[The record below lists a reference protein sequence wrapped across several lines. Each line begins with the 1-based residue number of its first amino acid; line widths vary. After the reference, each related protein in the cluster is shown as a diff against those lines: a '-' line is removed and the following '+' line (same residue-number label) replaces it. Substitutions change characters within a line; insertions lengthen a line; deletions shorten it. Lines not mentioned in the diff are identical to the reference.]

1 MVSPNIIF
9 VLLDGAR
16 YDRTHTSEDFLELK
30 KDGCLFNNVTAAYPY
45 TIPAINSMFTGMFG
59 KENGVDAYYNMLNL
73 KDSIAFIPEILQE
86 NGYFTSCD
94 LLSDKIIS
102 SRGFNIHQFHNEYE
116 DDLTIR
122 HPELIKKSFKEA
134 NGKPIFTFLHFSRI
148 HAMTVSEV
156 LKKYE
161 WDDADFYQ
169 KKSENMKNYDV
180 ILGESMVYA
189 KKIVQVIKKL
199 GKSDQTIIV
208 FFSDHGTGV
217 GERFGERNYGVY
229 TYEETIR
236 TFHLFLGTGIIQNH
250 ICDKLVSSLQLFPTI
265 LDLCRIKFNP
275 KTNPPSLMHYFI
287 GNLDTKIEL
296 PFVFTETGGL
306 QGPFPSPKEP
316 NVFCIK
322 NSRYKLI
329 FFKTSMEWK
338 MFDLIEDPKEEE
350 NIFGKQI
357 EEEKVL
363 REKLTKWINR

>member
-1 MVSPNIIF
+1 MNPNIIF

-16 YDRTHTSEDFLELK
+16 CDRIHTSKDFMELK

-45 TIPAINSMFTGMFG
+45 TFPAINSMFTGMFG
-59 KENGVDAYYNMLNL
+59 KENGVDAYYKMFKL
-73 KDSIAFIPEILQE
+73 KDSIAFLPEILQE

-94 LLSDKIIS
+94 LISDKVIS
-102 SRGFNIHQFHNEYE
+102 SRGFDIHQSHNEYE
-116 DDLTIR
+116 DDLIIK

-134 NGKPIFTFLHFSRI
+134 NGQPIFTFLQFSRI
-148 HAMTVSEV
+148 HTITVSEV

-161 WDDADFYQ
+161 WDDAEFYQ
-169 KKSENMKNYDV
+169 KKSDNMKNYDKAFQQSV
-180 ILGESMVYA
+180 VYA
-189 KKIVQVIKKL
+189 KKIVQTIEEL
-199 GKSDQTIIV
+199 GKSTETVIV

-236 TFHLFLGTGIIQNH
+236 TFHLFLGTGIVKNH
-250 ICDKLVSSLQLFPTI
+250 VCDKLVSSLQLFPTI
-265 LDLCRIKFNP
+265 LDLCQIKFNS
-275 KTNPPSLMHYFI
+275 KTNLPSLMPYFV

-296 PFVFTETGGL
+296 PYVFSETGGL

-329 FFKTSMEWK
+329 FFKTSKEWK
-338 MFDLIEDPKEEE
+338 MFDLIKDPREEE

-357 EEEKVL
+357 KEEKVL
-363 REKLTKWINR
+363 QDKLTKWINR

>member
-1 MVSPNIIF
+1 MKPNIIF

-16 YDRTHTSEDFLELK
+16 YDRIHISEDFMELK
-30 KDGCLFNNVTAAYPY
+30 KEGCLFNNVTAAYPY
-45 TIPAINSMFTGMFG
+45 TFPAINSMFTGMFG
-59 KENGVDAYYNMLNL
+59 KENGVDAYYKMFKL
-73 KDSIAFIPEILQE
+73 KDSIAFLPEILQE

-94 LLSDKIIS
+94 LISDKVIS
-102 SRGFNIHQFHNEYE
+102 SRGFNIHQSHNEYE
-116 DDLTIR
+116 DDLTTR

-134 NGKPIFTFLHFSRI
+134 NGKPIFTFLQFSRI
-148 HAMTVSEV
+148 HTVTVSEV

-161 WDDADFYQ
+161 WDDAEFYQ
-169 KKSENMKNYDV
+169 KKSDNMKNYDKAFQQSV
-180 ILGESMVYA
+180 VYA
-189 KKIVQVIKKL
+189 KKIVQTIEEL
-199 GKSDQTIIV
+199 GKSTETVIV

-236 TFHLFLGTGIIQNH
+236 TFHLFLGTGIVKNH
-250 ICDKLVSSLQLFPTI
+250 VCDKLVSSLQLFPTI
-265 LDLCRIKFNP
+265 MDLCQIKFDSQ
-275 KTNPPSLMHYFI
+275 TNLPSLMPYFV

-296 PFVFTETGGL
+296 PYVFSETGGL

-329 FFKTSMEWK
+329 FFKTSKEWK
-338 MFDLIEDPKEEE
+338 MFDLIKDPREEE

-357 EEEKVL
+357 KEEKVL
-363 REKLTKWINR
+363 QDKLTKWINR

>member
-1 MVSPNIIF
+1 MNPNIIF

-16 YDRTHTSEDFLELK
+16 CDRIHTSKDFMELK
-30 KDGCLFNNVTAAYPY
+30 KAGCLFNNVTAAYPY
-45 TIPAINSMFTGMFG
+45 TFPAINSMFTGMFG
-59 KENGVDAYYNMLNL
+59 KENGVDAYYKMFKL
-73 KDSIAFIPEILQE
+73 KDSIAFLPEILQE

-94 LLSDKIIS
+94 LISDKVIS
-102 SRGFNIHQFHNEYE
+102 SRGFDIHQSHNEYE
-116 DDLTIR
+116 DDLIIK

-134 NGKPIFTFLHFSRI
+134 NGQPIFTFLQFSRI
-148 HAMTVSEV
+148 HTITVSEV

-161 WDDADFYQ
+161 WDDAEFYQ
-169 KKSENMKNYDV
+169 KKSDNMKNYDKAFQQSV
-180 ILGESMVYA
+180 VYA
-189 KKIVQVIKKL
+189 KKIVQTIEEL
-199 GKSDQTIIV
+199 GKSTETVIV

-236 TFHLFLGTGIIQNH
+236 TFHLFLGTGIVKNH
-250 ICDKLVSSLQLFPTI
+250 VCDKLVSSLQLFPTI
-265 LDLCRIKFNP
+265 MDLCQIKFDSQ
-275 KTNPPSLMHYFI
+275 TNLPSLMPYFV

-296 PFVFTETGGL
+296 PYVFSETGGL

-329 FFKTSMEWK
+329 FFKTSKEWK
-338 MFDLIEDPKEEE
+338 MFDLIKDPREEE

-357 EEEKVL
+357 KEEKVL
-363 REKLTKWINR
+363 QDKLTKWINR

>member
-1 MVSPNIIF
+1 MNPNIIF

-16 YDRTHTSEDFLELK
+16 YDRIHTSKDFMELK
-30 KDGCLFNNVTAAYPY
+30 KDGCLFNNVAAAYPY
-45 TIPAINSMFTGMFG
+45 TFPAINSMFTGMFG
-59 KENGVDAYYNMLNL
+59 KENGVDAYYKMFKL
-73 KDSIAFIPEILQE
+73 KDSIAFLPEILQE

-94 LLSDKIIS
+94 LISDKVIS
-102 SRGFNIHQFHNEYE
+102 SRGFDIHQSHNEYE
-116 DDLTIR
+116 DDLIIK

-134 NGKPIFTFLHFSRI
+134 NGQPIFTFLQFSRI
-148 HAMTVSEV
+148 HTITVSEV

-161 WDDADFYQ
+161 WDDAEFYQ
-169 KKSENMKNYDV
+169 KKSDNMKNYDKAFQQSV
-180 ILGESMVYA
+180 VYA
-189 KKIVQVIKKL
+189 KKIVQTIEEL
-199 GKSDQTIIV
+199 GKSTETVIV

-236 TFHLFLGTGIIQNH
+236 TFHLFLGTGIIKNH
-250 ICDKLVSSLQLFPTI
+250 VCDKLVSSLQLFPTI
-265 LDLCRIKFNP
+265 MDLCQIKFDSQ
-275 KTNPPSLMHYFI
+275 TNLPSLMPYFV

-296 PFVFTETGGL
+296 PYVFTETGGL

-329 FFKTSMEWK
+329 FFKTSKEWK
-338 MFDLIEDPKEEE
+338 MFDLIKDPREEE

-357 EEEKVL
+357 KEEKVL
-363 REKLTKWINR
+363 QDKLTKWINR

>member
-1 MVSPNIIF
+1 MNPNIIF

-16 YDRTHTSEDFLELK
+16 CDRIHTSKDFMELK
-30 KDGCLFNNVTAAYPY
+30 KDGCLFNNVAAAYPY
-45 TIPAINSMFTGMFG
+45 TFPAINSMFTGMFG
-59 KENGVDAYYNMLNL
+59 KENGVDAYYKMFKL
-73 KDSIAFIPEILQE
+73 KDSIAFLPEILQE

-94 LLSDKIIS
+94 LISDKVIS
-102 SRGFNIHQFHNEYE
+102 SRGFDIYQSHNEYE
-116 DDLTIR
+116 DDLIIK

-134 NGKPIFTFLHFSRI
+134 NGQPIFTFLQFSRI
-148 HAMTVSEV
+148 HTITVSEV

-161 WDDADFYQ
+161 WDDAEFYQ
-169 KKSENMKNYDV
+169 KKSDNMKNYDKAFQQSV
-180 ILGESMVYA
+180 VYA
-189 KKIVQVIKKL
+189 KKIVQTIEEL
-199 GKSDQTIIV
+199 GKSTETVIV

-236 TFHLFLGTGIIQNH
+236 TFHLFLGTGIVKNH
-250 ICDKLVSSLQLFPTI
+250 VCDKLVSSLQLFPTI
-265 LDLCRIKFNP
+265 MDLCQIKFDSQ
-275 KTNPPSLMHYFI
+275 TNLPSLMPYFV

-296 PFVFTETGGL
+296 PYVFSETGGL

-329 FFKTSMEWK
+329 FFKTSKEWK
-338 MFDLIEDPKEEE
+338 MFDLIKDPREEE

-357 EEEKVL
+357 KEEKVL
-363 REKLTKWINR
+363 QDKLTKWINR

>member
-1 MVSPNIIF
+1 MNPNIIF

-16 YDRTHTSEDFLELK
+16 CDRIHTSKDFMELK
-30 KDGCLFNNVTAAYPY
+30 KDGCLFNNVAAAYPY
-45 TIPAINSMFTGMFG
+45 TFPAINSMFTGMFG
-59 KENGVDAYYNMLNL
+59 KENGVDAYYKMFKL
-73 KDSIAFIPEILQE
+73 KDSIAFLPEILQE

-94 LLSDKIIS
+94 LISDKVIS
-102 SRGFNIHQFHNEYE
+102 SRGFDIHQSHNEYE
-116 DDLTIR
+116 DDLIIK

-134 NGKPIFTFLHFSRI
+134 NGQPIFTFLQFSRI
-148 HAMTVSEV
+148 HTITVSEV

-161 WDDADFYQ
+161 WDDAEFYK
-169 KKSENMKNYDV
+169 KKSDNMKNYDKAFQQSV
-180 ILGESMVYA
+180 VYA
-189 KKIVQVIKKL
+189 KKIVQTIEEL
-199 GKSDQTIIV
+199 GKSTETVIV

-236 TFHLFLGTGIIQNH
+236 TFHLFLGTGIVKNH
-250 ICDKLVSSLQLFPTI
+250 VCDKLVSSLQLFPTI
-265 LDLCRIKFNP
+265 MDLCQIKFDSQ
-275 KTNPPSLMHYFI
+275 TNLPSLMPYFV

-296 PFVFTETGGL
+296 PYVFSETGGL

-329 FFKTSMEWK
+329 FFKTSKEWK
-338 MFDLIEDPKEEE
+338 MFDLIKDPREEE

-357 EEEKVL
+357 KEEKVL
-363 REKLTKWINR
+363 QDKLTKWINR

>member
-1 MVSPNIIF
+1 MNPNIIF

-16 YDRTHTSEDFLELK
+16 CDRIHTSKDFMELK

-45 TIPAINSMFTGMFG
+45 TFPAINSMFTGMFG
-59 KENGVDAYYNMLNL
+59 KENGVDAYYKMFKL
-73 KDSIAFIPEILQE
+73 KDSIAFLPEILQE

-94 LLSDKIIS
+94 LISDKVIS
-102 SRGFNIHQFHNEYE
+102 SRGFDIHQSHNEYE
-116 DDLTIR
+116 DNLTIR
-122 HPELIKKSFKEA
+122 HPELIKKSFNEA
-134 NGKPIFTFLHFSRI
+134 NGKPIFTFLQFSRI
-148 HAMTVSEV
+148 HTITVSEV

-161 WDDADFYQ
+161 WDDAEFYQ
-169 KKSENMKNYDV
+169 KKSDNMKNYDKAFQQSV
-180 ILGESMVYA
+180 VYA
-189 KKIVQVIKKL
+189 KKIVQTIEEL
-199 GKSDQTIIV
+199 GKSTETVIV

-236 TFHLFLGTGIIQNH
+236 TFHLFLGTGIVKNH
-250 ICDKLVSSLQLFPTI
+250 VCDKLVSSLQLFPTI
-265 LDLCRIKFNP
+265 MDLCQIKFDSQ
-275 KTNPPSLMHYFI
+275 TNLPSLMPYFV

-296 PFVFTETGGL
+296 PYVFSETGGL

-329 FFKTSMEWK
+329 FFKTSKEWK
-338 MFDLIEDPKEEE
+338 MFDLIKDPREEE

-357 EEEKVL
+357 KEEKVL
-363 REKLTKWINR
+363 QDKLTKWINR

>member
-1 MVSPNIIF
+1 MNPNIIF

-16 YDRTHTSEDFLELK
+16 YDRIHTSKDFMELK
-30 KDGCLFNNVTAAYPY
+30 ENGCLFSNVTAAYPY
-45 TIPAINSMFTGMFG
+45 TFPAINSMFTGMFG
-59 KENGVDAYYNMLNL
+59 KENGVDAYYKMFKL
-73 KDSIAFIPEILQE
+73 KDSIAFLPEILQE

-94 LLSDKIIS
+94 LISDKVIS
-102 SRGFNIHQFHNEYE
+102 SRGFDIYQSHNEYE
-116 DDLTIR
+116 DDLIIK

-134 NGKPIFTFLHFSRI
+134 NGQPIFTFLQFSRI
-148 HAMTVSEV
+148 HTITVSEV

-161 WDDADFYQ
+161 WDDAEFYQ
-169 KKSENMKNYDV
+169 KKSDNMKNYDKAFQQSV
-180 ILGESMVYA
+180 VYA
-189 KKIVQVIKKL
+189 KKIVQTIEEL
-199 GKSDQTIIV
+199 GKSTETVIV

-236 TFHLFLGTGIIQNH
+236 TFHLFLGTGIVKNH
-250 ICDKLVSSLQLFPTI
+250 VCDKLVSSLQLFPTI
-265 LDLCRIKFNP
+265 MDLCQIKFDSQ
-275 KTNPPSLMHYFI
+275 TNLPSLMPYFV

-296 PFVFTETGGL
+296 PYVFSETGGL

-329 FFKTSMEWK
+329 FFKTSKEWK
-338 MFDLIEDPKEEE
+338 MFDLIKDPREEE

-357 EEEKVL
+357 KEEKVL
-363 REKLTKWINR
+363 QDKLTKWINR

>member
-1 MVSPNIIF
+1 MKPNIIF

-16 YDRTHTSEDFLELK
+16 YDRIHISEDFMELK
-30 KDGCLFNNVTAAYPY
+30 KEGCLFNNVTAAYPY
-45 TIPAINSMFTGMFG
+45 TFPAINSMFTGMFG
-59 KENGVDAYYNMLNL
+59 KENGVDAYYKMFKL
-73 KDSIAFIPEILQE
+73 KDSVAFIPEILRE

-94 LLSDKIIS
+94 LISDKVIS
-102 SRGFNIHQFHNEYE
+102 SRGFNIYQSHNEYE
-116 DDLTIR
+116 DDLTTR

-134 NGKPIFTFLHFSRI
+134 NGKPIFTFLQFSRI
-148 HAMTVSEV
+148 HTVTVSEV

-161 WDDADFYQ
+161 WDDAEFYQ
-169 KKSENMKNYDV
+169 KKSDNMKNYDKAFQQSV
-180 ILGESMVYA
+180 VYA
-189 KKIVQVIKKL
+189 KKIVQTIEEL
-199 GKSDQTIIV
+199 GKSTETVIV

-236 TFHLFLGTGIIQNH
+236 TFHLFLGTGIVKNH
-250 ICDKLVSSLQLFPTI
+250 VCDKLVSSLQLFPTI
-265 LDLCRIKFNP
+265 MDLCQIKFDSQ
-275 KTNPPSLMHYFI
+275 TNLPSLMPYFV

-296 PFVFTETGGL
+296 PYVFSETGGL

-329 FFKTSMEWK
+329 FFKTSKEWK
-338 MFDLIEDPKEEE
+338 MFDLIKDPREEE

-357 EEEKVL
+357 KEEKVL
-363 REKLTKWINR
+363 QDKLTKWINR